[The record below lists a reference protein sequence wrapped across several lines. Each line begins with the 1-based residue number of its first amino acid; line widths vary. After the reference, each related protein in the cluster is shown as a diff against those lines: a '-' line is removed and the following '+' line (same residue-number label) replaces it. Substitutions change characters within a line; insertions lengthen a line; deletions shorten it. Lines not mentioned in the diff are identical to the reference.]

1 MKKLTHE
8 EFKREAKRM
17 FMGQFPNT
25 VYMDKPNINMMS
37 SRQEPITDE
46 LLEFLEV
53 TIDKYKE
60 LVLKVKQLIQK

>member
-1 MKKLTHE
+1 MKNKNKINHE
-8 EFKREAKRM
+8 DFKREARKM

-25 VYMDKPNINMMS
+25 VYMRKPTIDMMN
-37 SRQEPITDE
+37 SREEPIIDE

-60 LVLKVKQLIQK
+60 LVK